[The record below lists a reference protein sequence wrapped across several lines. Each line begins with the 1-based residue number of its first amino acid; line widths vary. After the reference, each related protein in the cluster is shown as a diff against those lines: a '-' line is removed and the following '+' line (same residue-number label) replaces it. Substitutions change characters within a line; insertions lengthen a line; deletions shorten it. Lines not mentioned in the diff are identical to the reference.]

1 MHIIS
6 QIHDKVNHKIEGGI
20 TLYYVVHS
28 NDYLMHHGILGQ
40 KWGIRRYQN
49 EDGSL
54 TPAGVKRYQ
63 TNKKFRKRIDAEIA
77 AKEAKRKL
85 DMSNMSDQELQN
97 AVNRMRLEDQYTQM
111 MQARI
116 PKIPPSKMD
125 KIKEYT
131 KAALAKTGNAL
142 VDNLSRNIGQG
153 TAKWISDSIFGTG
166 NNNKKGEKGDGVS
179 SEQKARLTEEQ
190 IRKLK
195 MENDAKERQIKAD
208 KKKLKEEKKQK
219 KKDKKSVFG
228 NKSADDFDDLRDVE
242 EMNEY
247 NFRRK
252 RYEDSLSRGG
262 GEYRNRYNKKQTN
275 GGFGGFLGTSKNFD
289 SASSSSSSRSSSFD
303 YPDVSAFK
311 SSTKSFFGSGSAKKA
326 AKTSYELGRKI
337 YEGTVIGEGTSRN
350 NKPFSRTGPTID
362 VTNYRSSTKYSA
374 PSLGA
379 LGSTPIAGFLPENS
393 PQQKYKLTW

>member
-1 MHIIS
+1 M
-6 QIHDKVNHKIEGGI
+6 
-20 TLYYVVHS
+20 YYVVRN

-40 KWGIRRYQN
+40 RWGIRRYQN

-116 PKIPPSKMD
+116 PKIPPSRMD

-166 NNNKKGEKGDGVS
+166 NNNKKNGEKGDGVS
-179 SEQKARLTEEQ
+179 SEQKARLAEEQ

-195 MENDAKERQIKAD
+195 MENDVKERQVKAD
-208 KKKLKEEKKQK
+208 KQKAKVDKKTE
-219 KKDKKSVFG
+219 KDKKEAERIQ
-228 NKSADDFDDLRDVE
+228 KRDQKRGYTDE
-242 EMNEY
+242 EAAAKRDA
-247 NFRRK
+247 RRQE
-252 RYEDSLSRGG
+252 RRDAARERRA
-262 GEYRNRYNKKQTN
+262 ERQEINRIKKQARSWEKTVKPN
-275 GGFGGFLGTSKNFD
+275 YHRFTSDINNWANS
-289 SASSSSSSRSSSFD
+289 SASVEAKDFVTSF
-303 YPDVSAFK
+303 YQ
-311 SSTKSFFGSGSAKKA
+311 
-326 AKTSYELGRKI
+326 
-337 YEGTVIGEGTSRN
+337 
-350 NKPFSRTGPTID
+350 
-362 VTNYRSSTKYSA
+362 
-374 PSLGA
+374 
-379 LGSTPIAGFLPENS
+379 TPINT
-393 PQQKYKLTW
+393 TWFDRH